1 VASLH
6 SVPRRL
12 FVPPTACG
20 QRTLY
25 ISELGRRFRWNKI
38 LEPDV
43 YPGGKA
49 VVVKGNEEGWEK
61 WENVCV
67 RGICFNVDASTKYNT
82 RIKFGIGVTQRS
94 RPTTPLHVKINY
106 EDKGG
111 DRCSQRSRPTT
122 IGANSGGYRGYSP
135 SKNLSEAAKY
145 CISPPQKMT
154 K

>member
-1 VASLH
+1 MASLH

-12 FVPPTACG
+12 FFPPTACG

-49 VVVKGNEEGWEK
+49 VVVKGNGEGWEK

-94 RPTTPLHVKINY
+94 RPTTPLP
-106 EDKGG
+106 GG
-111 DRCSQRSRPTT
+111 DNDAIKCVSMAKLLRPR
-122 IGANSGGYRGYSP
+122 INSVYVLTSNFLNIPKSLTNTEEKGFLFWL
-135 SKNLSEAAKY
+135 LS
-145 CISPPQKMT
+145 
-154 K
+154 